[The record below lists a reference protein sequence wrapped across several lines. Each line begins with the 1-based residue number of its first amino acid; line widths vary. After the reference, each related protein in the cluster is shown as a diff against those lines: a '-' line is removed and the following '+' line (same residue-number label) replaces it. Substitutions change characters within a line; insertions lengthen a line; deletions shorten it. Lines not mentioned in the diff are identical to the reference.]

1 VALVKC
7 QLTNILNLFSTDCIA
22 GVAGTR
28 QGNILRRSAL
38 CCSVNSINAL
48 VGEWSPW
55 RKFEVESAN
64 VSQKG
69 GIRNENKLKN
79 KISELR

>member
-1 VALVKC
+1 
-7 QLTNILNLFSTDCIA
+7 
-22 GVAGTR
+22 
-28 QGNILRRSAL
+28 
-38 CCSVNSINAL
+38 VNSINGL